1 MRLGCDFGRSPRGQ
15 WKTGKKKFGC
25 PLVLCSRHICQ
36 FWNLFADRC
45 GCGGVGRTA
54 LSVRDVL
61 WLDLRVPGSML
72 TQ

>member
-1 MRLGCDFGRSPRGQ
+1 
-15 WKTGKKKFGC
+15 
-25 PLVLCSRHICQ
+25 
-36 FWNLFADRC
+36 
-45 GCGGVGRTA
+45 VGRTA